1 MPHTL
6 PAVVRTDG
14 QGSSSVFGYFD
25 VQVQSC
31 GEWCMTAIQ
40 REKQD
45 MTDSIERLR
54 TGLDGLATWNGI
66 FGELRYWA

>member
-1 MPHTL
+1 
-6 PAVVRTDG
+6 
-14 QGSSSVFGYFD
+14 
-25 VQVQSC
+25 
-31 GEWCMTAIQ
+31 MTAIQ